1 MGFPRI
7 NYEDT
12 PKFFNSLSEGKLRN
26 ELCICGS
33 GKKVK
38 KCHGKDRL
46 VTFEQKNEISEL
58 MKIYSSK
65 IQNFKAQ
72 YRQKVIEEGNEN
84 ERT

>member
-12 PKFFNSLSEGKLRN
+12 PKFFNHLSDGKLRN
-26 ELCICGS
+26 ELCLCGS

-46 VTFEQKNEISEL
+46 VTVEQKNEISEL
-58 MKIYSSK
+58 IKIYNSK
-65 IQNFKAQ
+65 IENFKAQ

-84 ERT
+84 EKT